1 MSIYPRRNFLI
12 RSELYSSR
20 RARVVQLS
28 LVLGFRRF
36 TILNDGNRD
45 RISSPVA
52 KTDLLHSFLP
62 YCVFFLPFFSP
73 PESFFASL
81 CIFLFCPFSLP
92 LFLSSLITVSRHTTV
107 PLAATSIKLP
117 APPAVADSRHRR
129 RRYPRTRAYR
139 RSHVHTR
146 AHTGA
151 ARLRFAS
158 GRHTDGYGC
167 HAGSAALHSL
177 SLLPS
182 RRPAI
187 PFALTSL
194 WHALHLI
201 HSFPL
206 SLSRQLAVSFQGC
219 RQ

>member
-1 MSIYPRRNFLI
+1 MSLRSRKQIYC
-12 RSELYSSR
+12 
-20 RARVVQLS
+20 
-28 LVLGFRRF
+28 
-36 TILNDGNRD
+36 T
-45 RISSPVA
+45 
-52 KTDLLHSFLP
+52 FLP
-62 YCVFFLPFFSP
+62 HRVFFFPP

-81 CIFLFCPFSLP
+81 CILLFLSFSFP
-92 LFLSSLITVSRHTTV
+92 LFLCSLITVSRHTTV

-129 RRYPRTRAYR
+129 RRHRYPRTRAYR
-139 RSHVHTR
+139 RSHVHIH

-167 HAGSAALHSL
+167 HAGSAALYSL
-177 SLLPS
+177 SLPFS
-182 RRPAI
+182 HRPAI
-187 PFALTSL
+187 PLALISL
-194 WHALHLI
+194 RHALHLI

-219 RQ
+219 RR